1 MNSDDRH
8 VAEELKRRLS
18 AVVRLVDVRVFGSRA
33 RGDAEEDSDL
43 DVFIEVES
51 LDPGTEERMRDVVW
65 ELGMQRKIYISPLI
79 VTRREV
85 EETPLRAAPII
96 LNIQEEGVRV

>member
-1 MNSDDRH
+1 MNSNDRH

-18 AVVRLVDVRVFGSRA
+18 AVVPLVDFRVFGSRA

-51 LDPGTEERMRDVVW
+51 LDPGTEEGIRDVVW
-65 ELGMQRKIYISPLI
+65 ELGMQREIYISPLI
-79 VTRREV
+79 ITRREV